1 MSDGVSVD
9 ANVMALFA
17 KSFLPN
23 KADTDVLEVKE
34 VVGKIRSTVGFVIDS
49 GGKIQH
55 QWSATCGWKTGNPF
69 REWFVQSLKDGKIR
83 PVVALL
89 PEENRKKLRVDYG
102 FPSDQFEETYIGVA
116 NATATRYIMTGDMH
130 FFEPKHRDADE
141 KAKSRSRDTRE
152 GAVCRYLLNQM
163 KIRVGTVAHAKQ
175 EL

>member
-55 QWSATCGWKTGNPF
+55 QWSATCGWKTGNPV
-69 REWFVQSLKDGKIR
+69 REWFVQSARIGTIS
-83 PVVALL
+83 PVVALV
-89 PEENRKKLRVDYG
+89 PEVNGRTQSRLRSPIRPV
-102 FPSDQFEETYIGVA
+102 
-116 NATATRYIMTGDMH
+116 RGDIH
-130 FFEPKHRDADE
+130 RCRERDGNSLHQGRGYALFEPKPE
-141 KAKSRSRDTRE
+141 M
-152 GAVCRYLLNQM
+152 QM
-163 KIRVGTVAHAKQ
+163 RRQNLALAIIVTPHLQVQTKP
-175 EL
+175 EED